1 VAATVSPTSRRSPEL
16 WRGLAWAAFALLLA
30 MQVYVLYLASG
41 VGAPPFR
48 HADKLVHV
56 VIFALP
62 AVLAALLDR
71 GWALGVLVVH
81 AVVSEPV
88 QAWATDGRL
97 ADVWDTVAGLVGIVL
112 GVLVVRSVRRGRGVR
127 R

>member
-1 VAATVSPTSRRSPEL
+1 
-16 WRGLAWAAFALLLA
+16 
-30 MQVYVLYLASG
+30 MLYLVPG

-56 VIFALP
+56 VVFALP

-71 GWALGVLVVH
+71 GWALAVLVVH
-81 AVVSEPV
+81 AVLSEPV
-88 QAWATDGRL
+88 QAWTTDGRV
-97 ADVWDTVAGLVGIVL
+97 ADVWDTAAGVVGIVL

-127 R
+127 P